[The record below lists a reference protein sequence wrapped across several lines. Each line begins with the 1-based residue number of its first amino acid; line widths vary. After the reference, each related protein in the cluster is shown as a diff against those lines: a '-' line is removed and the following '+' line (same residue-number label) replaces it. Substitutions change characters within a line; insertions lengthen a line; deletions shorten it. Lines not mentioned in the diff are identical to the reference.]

1 MKENAHSLLS
11 EDASFEPD
19 PRRWRILFVLIV
31 VLFMS
36 LIDVGIVNVAIPSIQ
51 QGLGASDAEIQ
62 WVLTGY
68 ALTFGVGL
76 VTAGRA
82 GDVYGRGPLF
92 ILGILIFTASSVACG
107 LAQSA
112 LMLNI
117 SRAVQGVGSCLIS
130 PQVVGMIQQYFR
142 GAERGRA
149 FGIFGSAAAA
159 SFVVGPLLGGYI
171 IMVAGVETGWR
182 WTFLINLP
190 VGIIATILAWRWLPR
205 PLWNPLDPAAK
216 SERTLD
222 PVGALLLGVAVLGVM
237 LPFVEGRGDARVW
250 LAIPAGLIMLGLWV
264 GWEKRQK
271 RIGRRPMVD
280 LAIFRVSS
288 FTNGTL
294 LISLFFASTTGIW
307 VLVAL
312 YLQNGLG
319 HSAFASGS
327 IGIPGAI
334 ASSLSALWGGRNVS
348 TRGRQVVLRG
358 MYFAV
363 AGFLLSLLVVWLRSH
378 GLLSEWFLWG
388 SLGVMG
394 VGQGLVISPNQTLTL
409 DEVPIQYAGS
419 SGGIMQTGQRIGAT
433 VGIAILTATA
443 FATHTATGDWATA
456 FIAGL
461 IVALV
466 ITLAAMVVAII
477 DERQRTHRRRPP
489 AGEPAPL

>member
-1 MKENAHSLLS
+1 MSPSAPSILL
-11 EDASFEPD
+11 EDANFVPD
-19 PRRWRILFVLIV
+19 PRRWRILTVLIV

-92 ILGILIFTASSVACG
+92 MLGIVVFTASSVACG
-107 LAQSA
+107 LAHNA
-112 LMLNI
+112 LLLNI
-117 SRAVQGVGSCLIS
+117 ARAVQGVGSCLIS

-142 GAERGRA
+142 GAERGKA

-171 IMVAGVETGWR
+171 IMMAGVQTGWR

-190 VGIIATILAWRWLPR
+190 VGILALFLAWRWLPR
-205 PLWNPLDPAAK
+205 PLWNPRDPTVDRSLDP
-216 SERTLD
+216 L
-222 PVGALLLGVAVLGVM
+222 GALLLGLAVLGLM
-237 LPFVEGRGDARVW
+237 LPFVEGRSAAWVW
-250 LAIPAGLIMLGLWV
+250 LAIPAGIIMLAAWIR
-264 GWEKRQK
+264 WEKRQK
-271 RIGRRPMVD
+271 RVGGHPMVD

-288 FTNGTL
+288 FANGAL

-327 IGIPGAI
+327 VGIPGAI
-334 ASSLSALWGGRNVS
+334 ASSLAALWGGKNVS
-348 TRGRQVVLRG
+348 TRGRLVVLRG
-358 MYFAV
+358 MYFTV
-363 AGFLLSLLVVWLRSH
+363 AGLVLSILVVWLRTQ
-378 GLLSEWFLWG
+378 GLVSEWFLWG
-388 SLGVMG
+388 SLGVLG

-443 FATHTATGDWATA
+443 FGTHTATQDWALA
-456 FIAGL
+456 FMAGL
-461 IVALV
+461 GVALV
-466 ITLAAMVVAII
+466 TTLTSMVVAIV
-477 DERQRTHRRRPP
+477 DQRQRRHHGHAHRPP
-489 AGEPAPL
+489 PNR